1 MNLALAVDPAGVV
14 TTGLSGILDNLG
26 TIAPVAIG
34 IAAFSLAVR
43 YVWSFGSRLA
53 KP

>member
-1 MNLALAVDPAGVV
+1 MTTVDPAAVV
-14 TTGLSGILDNLG
+14 TTGLTGILGNLG

-34 IAAFSLAVR
+34 IAAFALAVK